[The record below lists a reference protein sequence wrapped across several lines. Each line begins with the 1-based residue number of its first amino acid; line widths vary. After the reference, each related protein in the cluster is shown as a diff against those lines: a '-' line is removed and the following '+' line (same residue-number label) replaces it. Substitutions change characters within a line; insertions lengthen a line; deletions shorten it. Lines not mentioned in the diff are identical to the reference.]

1 MNCSRTFLFFLLH
14 STGLAEL
21 LPPRRKIAAC
31 APGLSA
37 IWGRSGLGLPIARR
51 ASREMGMRAV
61 GHGRLETR
69 ASQLFSG
76 RFFAGYTRDSALRS
90 RGVCTAERESGQAG
104 RGEAAEN

>member
-1 MNCSRTFLFFLLH
+1 
-14 STGLAEL
+14 
-21 LPPRRKIAAC
+21 
-31 APGLSA
+31 
-37 IWGRSGLGLPIARR
+37 
-51 ASREMGMRAV
+51 MGMRAV